1 MWKNHNLLKGFFNFF
16 IYNKLSLYYYNYI
29 IIKYIGLGL
38 TQLYRPSPSWFGRD
52 QPKKGVGPMSTNK
65 SFLFFGL
72 GRTWPNHLGWAETG
86 PPQHNSVIGPTQW
99 LGCMNKAWI
108 IFHVPLFKNS
118 GTWRKRGGG
127 GGGGGWGWGW
137 GGEGVAGLG
146 GQREADE
153 SHS

>member
-1 MWKNHNLLKGFFNFF
+1 
-16 IYNKLSLYYYNYI
+16 
-29 IIKYIGLGL
+29 
-38 TQLYRPSPSWFGRD
+38 
-52 QPKKGVGPMSTNK
+52 
-65 SFLFFGL
+65 
-72 GRTWPNHLGWAETG
+72 
-86 PPQHNSVIGPTQW
+86 
-99 LGCMNKAWI
+99 MNKAWI

-127 GGGGGWGWGW
+127 GGGGGWGGGW